1 VKAFLLLGRL
11 GDITTLLPVLKDE
24 AEKAG
29 QPTPLVCAAP
39 YAPLLEGTSYV
50 RPVVFQGDYSKA
62 AEARAWAARQLT
74 GYELVDCSVY
84 GQGVNVQHDM
94 SSFDREIWR
103 LSKTSLNF
111 GTTPVSFD
119 RRNSDREQALVQR
132 TLPLY
137 SGKPCLLYAG
147 AGHSSPF
154 AESTRFLTAL
164 REKVDSTISLVDIS
178 DLRAERPFDLLGLY
192 EHSAVYGLVATDS
205 FPLHLAQA
213 TPNLPVAAL
222 TCEGP
227 SDWHRSAWRPN
238 HVIRAHYGEALRR
251 VDQIAQAITKPR
263 ERKIFFVTTQA
274 ASPDQPTK
282 ERLARAYASRQNE
295 FKAHPG
301 WATFG
306 FQPTRDASS
315 MRDKPM
321 PFCRDLFQ
329 QAADA
334 LEHPQDIIV
343 VCNADIGFSEGLT
356 GRMLEAIDRHGC
368 CFAHRWDFYGAATA
382 RRLPRHEGD
391 LKQAKWYPGSDFFAC
406 TKAWWENV
414 AKSIFPDM
422 VYGREAWDM
431 IMRNV
436 MKRAGTAELHN
447 AIWHER
453 HQSFWEHNHRVP
465 GNEHNRRLATQ
476 WLARYGGS
484 WNDWQGPQKYRG

>member
-1 VKAFLLLGRL
+1 MKAFLLLGRL

-24 AEKAG
+24 ADKSG
-29 QPTPLVCAAP
+29 QPTPLVCAAA

-50 RPVVFQGDYSKA
+50 KPLVFQGDYSRA

-111 GTTPVSFD
+111 DTTPVVFD
-119 RRNSDREQALVQR
+119 RRDSLREKGILAN
-132 TLPLY
+132 P
-137 SGKPCLLYAG
+137 PFLLYAG

-154 AESTRFLTAL
+154 AESAQFLAALTA
-164 REKVDSTISLVDIS
+164 RVEPEFTIVDIS
-178 DLRAERPFDLLGLY
+178 NVRAQRPFDLLGLY
-192 EHSAVYGLVATDS
+192 EHAAGLIATDS

-213 TPNLPVAAL
+213 TPKLPVAAL
-222 TCEGP
+222 ICEGP
-227 SDWHRSAWRPN
+227 TEWHRSAWRPN
-238 HVIRAHYGEALRR
+238 HVIRAHYGEVLKR
-251 VDQIAQAITKPR
+251 VDQIAEAITKPR
-263 ERKIFFVTTQA
+263 EQKMFFVTTQA
-274 ASPDQPTK
+274 ASPDPATK
-282 ERLARAYASRQNE
+282 ARLERAHASRQNE

-321 PFCRDLFQ
+321 PFCRDMFQ

-334 LEHPQDIIV
+334 LQHPQDVIV
-343 VCNADIGFSEGLT
+343 VCNADIGFSGGLT

-414 AKSIFPDM
+414 AKPIFPDM

-431 IMRNV
+431 IMRNL
-436 MKRAGTAELHN
+436 MKRAGTADLHN

>member
-1 VKAFLLLGRL
+1 MKAYLLLGRL

-24 AEKAG
+24 AERTG

-62 AEARAWAARQLT
+62 ADARAWAARQLT
-74 GYELVDCSVY
+74 SYELIDCSVY
-84 GQGVNVQHDM
+84 GQGVNIQKDM
-94 SSFDREIWR
+94 TSFNREIWR

-111 GTTPVSFD
+111 DTSPVVFD
-119 RRNSDREQALVQR
+119 RRDFNRECTVVTVMEPDTR
-132 TLPLY
+132 Y
-137 SGKPCLLYAG
+137 FLYAG

-154 AESTRFLTAL
+154 AESVQFFEAL
-164 REKVDSTISLVDIS
+164 RARLSELRPGYAVIDIS
-178 DLRAERPFDLLGLY
+178 ALKAERPYDLLALY
-192 EHSAVYGLVATDS
+192 ERAEGLIATDS

-227 SDWHRSAWRPN
+227 TEWHRSAWRPN
-238 HVIRAHYGEALRR
+238 HVIRAHYGEALQR
-251 VDQIAQAITKPR
+251 VDEIAHAITAPR
-263 ERKIFFVTTQA
+263 KRTIFFVTTQA
-274 ASPDQPTK
+274 SNPDVPTK
-282 ERLARAYASRQNE
+282 ERLGRAHASRQNE
-295 FKAHPG
+295 FKAHDG
-301 WATFG
+301 WYTFG
-306 FQPTRDASS
+306 FVPTRDASS
-315 MRDKPM
+315 MRDRPM
-321 PFCRDLFQ
+321 PFCRDMFQ

-334 LEHPQDIIV
+334 LEHPQDVIV

-356 GRMLEAIDRHGC
+356 GRMLEALDRHGC
-368 CFAHRWDFYGAATA
+368 CFAHRWDFYGAALT
-382 RRLPRHEGD
+382 RRQPRHEGD

-406 TKAWWENV
+406 TKAWWEDV
-414 AKSIFPDM
+414 AKPIFPDM

-431 IMRNV
+431 IMRNL
-436 MKRAGTAELHN
+436 MKRSGASEMHC

-453 HQSFWEHNHRVP
+453 HVSFWEHNHRVP

>member
-1 VKAFLLLGRL
+1 MKAFLLLGRL

-24 AEKAG
+24 AEKTG
-29 QPTPLVCAAP
+29 QPTPLVCAAS
-39 YAPLLEGTSYV
+39 YASFLEGTSYV
-50 RPVVFQGDYSKA
+50 RPLVFQGDYSRA

-74 GYELVDCSVY
+74 GHEFVDCSVY
-84 GQGVNVQHDM
+84 GQGVNVQRDM

-103 LSKTSLNF
+103 LSRTPLNF
-111 GTTPVSFD
+111 DTTPVVFD
-119 RRNSDREQALVQR
+119 RRYLTRENDLVER
-132 TLPLY
+132 VLGHLPLRNI
-137 SGKPCLLYAG
+137 LLYAG

-154 AESTRFLTAL
+154 AESAQFLAALTA
-164 REKVDSTISLVDIS
+164 RVEPEFTIIDIS
-178 DLRAERPFDLLGLY
+178 NVRAQRPFDLLGLY
-192 EHSAVYGLVATDS
+192 EHAAGLIATDS

-213 TPNLPVAAL
+213 APNLPVAAL

-227 SDWHRSAWRPN
+227 TDWHRSAWRPN
-238 HVIRAHYGEALRR
+238 HIIRAHYGEALRR
-251 VDQIAQAITKPR
+251 VDEIAKAVTSPR
-263 ERKIFFVTTQA
+263 RRTIFFVTTQA
-274 ASPDQPTK
+274 ANPDVPTK
-282 ERLARAYASRQNE
+282 ERLGRAHASRQNE
-295 FKAHPG
+295 FRAHGG
-301 WATFG
+301 WYTFG
-306 FQPTRDASS
+306 FIPQRDASS

-334 LEHPQDIIV
+334 LEHPSDVIV

-368 CFAHRWDFYGAATA
+368 CFAHRWDFYGAALT
-382 RRLPRHEGD
+382 RRQPRHEGD

-414 AKSIFPDM
+414 AKPIFPDM
-422 VYGREAWDM
+422 VFGREAWDM
-431 IMRNV
+431 IMRNL
-436 MKRAGTAELHN
+436 MKRCGTSDLHC